1 MSASACLCKQLQ
13 TVLCAG
19 TVHHACANSGQ
30 LVSAIACRHAMEQ
43 AVYGPGHATE
53 EEDVTG
59 NKYIIVDMIRTT
71 WQELNTEWCEC
82 WPTCWLGMSCCI
94 LQRMPQCAQK
104 SICMLTEP
112 IICAVCQHCQSKLC
126 PSQTSGGRH
135 AALPISSRGSA
146 RTHGQCLWR
155 WRTLTIVRGIA
166 EGSSQ

>member
-1 MSASACLCKQLQ
+1 
-13 TVLCAG
+13 
-19 TVHHACANSGQ
+19 
-30 LVSAIACRHAMEQ
+30 MEQ

-71 WQELNTEWCEC
+71 WQRTEHGVVRVLAHLLAGDELLHFAANASMCTEKHMHADGSLLFVQFVNTARASSARARLQEA
-82 WPTCWLGMSCCI
+82 GM
-94 LQRMPQCAQK
+94 P
-104 SICMLTEP
+104 
-112 IICAVCQHCQSKLC
+112 
-126 PSQTSGGRH
+126 
-135 AALPISSRGSA
+135 ALPISSRGSA